1 MTAPGRPTMT
11 TTPTPVERKAHIA
24 LDVVWVNNRWM
35 RQRCGWCG
43 EILLDYDMDRLMVLE
58 GDTSPPPSWPI
69 GSIVMV
75 EEKTL
80 YYVMN
85 VPRLPNECCAFI
97 ETKRLAEGPSEA
109 EAMDAEGQT
118 IAEEAGG

>member
-43 EILLDYDMDRLMVLE
+43 EILLDYDMDRTMVPGCD
-58 GDTSPPPSWPI
+58 GDPPASWPI

-75 EEKTL
+75 EEKTI

-85 VPRLPNECCAFI
+85 VPRLPAECCASV
-97 ETKRLAEGPSEA
+97 ETKRLAAGPSEA

-118 IAEEAGG
+118 IAWEAGG